1 MGIKQKPVSASIRPG
16 KTESAVSPGRFVLP
30 DISQDASQCAQA
42 ASLFY
47 DYFLCSKYGYCMI
60 KTALI
65 LAALLFPFASVAGP
79 GSFIFE
85 VDGTKETY
93 SPECIKSISYLAG
106 DEIDS
111 ENVNFS
117 LSDVCGKIFYQTT
130 KKNIGKKLSV
140 YYKGNLLSSANI
152 VSVLR
157 NNFRFSSKDMPRMVL
172 MQLLYDYGVKH
183 N

>member
-1 MGIKQKPVSASIRPG
+1 MLKSA
-16 KTESAVSPGRFVLP
+16 
-30 DISQDASQCAQA
+30 
-42 ASLFY
+42 LF
-47 DYFLCSKYGYCMI
+47 L
-60 KTALI
+60 T
-65 LAALLFPFASVAGP
+65 ALLFPVASVAGP

-85 VDGTKETY
+85 VNGTKETY
-93 SPECIKSISYLAG
+93 SPECIKSISYVDN
-106 DEIDS
+106 DETGS

-117 LSDVCGKIFYQTT
+117 LSDDCGKILSVTT
-130 KKNIGKKLSV
+130 KQNIGKKLSI

-157 NNFRFSSKDMPRMVL
+157 NTFRISGKEMPRMVL

>member
-1 MGIKQKPVSASIRPG
+1 MFKSA
-16 KTESAVSPGRFVLP
+16 
-30 DISQDASQCAQA
+30 
-42 ASLFY
+42 LF
-47 DYFLCSKYGYCMI
+47 
-60 KTALI
+60 
-65 LAALLFPFASVAGP
+65 LATLLSPFASLAGP

-85 VDGTKETY
+85 VNGTKETY
-93 SPECIKSISYLAG
+93 SPKCIKSISYVDS

-117 LSDVCGKIFYQTT
+117 LSDECGKVLNKTT
-130 KKNIGKKLSV
+130 KQNIGQKLSI

-157 NNFRFSSKDMPRMVL
+157 NTFRISSKEMPRIVL

>member
-1 MGIKQKPVSASIRPG
+1 ML
-16 KTESAVSPGRFVLP
+16 KT
-30 DISQDASQCAQA
+30 
-42 ASLFY
+42 
-47 DYFLCSKYGYCMI
+47 
-60 KTALI
+60 TLI
-65 LAALLFPFASVAGP
+65 LAALLFPFFSVAEP

-85 VDGTKETY
+85 VNGTKKTY
-93 SPECIKSISYLAG
+93 SKECIKSISYLSS

-117 LSDVCGKIFYQTT
+117 LSDECGKALYKTT
-130 KKNIGKKLSV
+130 KQNIGKKLFI

-157 NNFRFSSKDMPRMVL
+157 NTFRLSGKEMPRIVL

>member
-1 MGIKQKPVSASIRPG
+1 MLKS
-16 KTESAVSPGRFVLP
+16 T
-30 DISQDASQCAQA
+30 
-42 ASLFY
+42 LF
-47 DYFLCSKYGYCMI
+47 
-60 KTALI
+60 
-65 LAALLFPFASVAGP
+65 LAALLFPVASVAGP

-85 VDGTKETY
+85 VNGMKETY
-93 SPECIKSISYLAG
+93 SPECIKSISYVDS
-106 DEIDS
+106 DEIGS

-117 LSDVCGKIFYQTT
+117 LSDECGKMLNVTT
-130 KKNIGKKLSV
+130 KQNIGKKLSI

-152 VSVLR
+152 ASVLR

>member
-1 MGIKQKPVSASIRPG
+1 MLKSA
-16 KTESAVSPGRFVLP
+16 
-30 DISQDASQCAQA
+30 
-42 ASLFY
+42 LF
-47 DYFLCSKYGYCMI
+47 L
-60 KTALI
+60 T
-65 LAALLFPFASVAGP
+65 ALLFPLASVAGP

-85 VDGTKETY
+85 VNGTKETY
-93 SPECIKSISYLAG
+93 SPDCIKSISYADN
-106 DEIDS
+106 DEIGS

-117 LSDVCGKIFYQTT
+117 LSDECGKMLNVTT
-130 KKNIGKKLSV
+130 KQNIGKKLSI

-152 VSVLR
+152 ASVLR

>member
-1 MGIKQKPVSASIRPG
+1 MFKSALFLA
-16 KTESAVSPGRFVLP
+16 TLLSPFT
-30 DISQDASQCAQA
+30 
-42 ASLFY
+42 SL
-47 DYFLCSKYGYCMI
+47 
-60 KTALI
+60 
-65 LAALLFPFASVAGP
+65 AGP

-85 VDGTKETY
+85 VNGTKETY
-93 SPECIKSISYLAG
+93 SPECIKSISYVDS

-117 LSDVCGKIFYQTT
+117 LSDECGKVLNKTT
-130 KKNIGKKLSV
+130 KQNIGQKLSI

-157 NNFRFSSKDMPRMVL
+157 NTFRISSKEMPRIVL

>member
-1 MGIKQKPVSASIRPG
+1 MLKS
-16 KTESAVSPGRFVLP
+16 T
-30 DISQDASQCAQA
+30 
-42 ASLFY
+42 LF
-47 DYFLCSKYGYCMI
+47 
-60 KTALI
+60 
-65 LAALLFPFASVAGP
+65 LAALLFPVASVAEP

-85 VDGTKETY
+85 VNGTKETY
-93 SPECIKSISYLAG
+93 SPECIKSISYVDS
-106 DEIDS
+106 DEMSS

-117 LSDVCGKIFYQTT
+117 LSDDCGKMLNVTT
-130 KKNIGKKLSV
+130 KQNIGKKLSI

-157 NNFRFSSKDMPRMVL
+157 NTIRISGKEMPRIVL

>member
-1 MGIKQKPVSASIRPG
+1 MLKSA
-16 KTESAVSPGRFVLP
+16 
-30 DISQDASQCAQA
+30 
-42 ASLFY
+42 LF
-47 DYFLCSKYGYCMI
+47 
-60 KTALI
+60 
-65 LAALLFPFASVAGP
+65 LAALLFPLASAAGP

-85 VDGTKETY
+85 VNGTKKTY
-93 SPECIKSISYLAG
+93 SKQCIKSISYLPS

-117 LSDVCGKIFYQTT
+117 LSDECGKVLYKTT
-130 KKNIGKKLSV
+130 KQNIGKKLSI

-157 NNFRFSSKDMPRMVL
+157 NTFRISGKEMPRMVL

>member
-1 MGIKQKPVSASIRPG
+1 M
-16 KTESAVSPGRFVLP
+16 L
-30 DISQDASQCAQA
+30 
-42 ASLFY
+42 
-47 DYFLCSKYGYCMI
+47 

-65 LAALLFPFASVAGP
+65 LAALFFPFASVAGP

-85 VDGTKETY
+85 VNGIKKTY

-117 LSDVCGKIFYQTT
+117 LNDECGKMFDKTT
-130 KKNIGKKLSV
+130 KQNIGKKLSV
-140 YYKGNLLSSANI
+140 YYKGNLIFSANI

-183 N
+183 D

>member
-1 MGIKQKPVSASIRPG
+1 MLKSA
-16 KTESAVSPGRFVLP
+16 
-30 DISQDASQCAQA
+30 
-42 ASLFY
+42 LF
-47 DYFLCSKYGYCMI
+47 
-60 KTALI
+60 

-93 SPECIKSISYLAG
+93 SPECIKSISYVDI
-106 DEIDS
+106 DEIGS

-117 LSDVCGKIFYQTT
+117 LSDECGKVLNKTT
-130 KKNIGKKLSV
+130 KKNIGKMLSI

-152 VSVLR
+152 ASVLS
-157 NNFRFSSKDMPRMVL
+157 NNFRFSSKEMPRMVL

>member
-1 MGIKQKPVSASIRPG
+1 MLKSA
-16 KTESAVSPGRFVLP
+16 
-30 DISQDASQCAQA
+30 
-42 ASLFY
+42 LF
-47 DYFLCSKYGYCMI
+47 
-60 KTALI
+60 
-65 LAALLFPFASVAGP
+65 LAALLFPLASVAGP

-93 SPECIKSISYLAG
+93 SSECIKSISYVD

-111 ENVNFS
+111 GYINFS
-117 LSDVCGKIFYQTT
+117 LSDECGKMLNETT
-130 KKNIGKKLSV
+130 KQNIGKKLSI

-157 NNFRFSSKDMPRMVL
+157 NTFRISGKEMPRIVL

>member
-1 MGIKQKPVSASIRPG
+1 MLKSA
-16 KTESAVSPGRFVLP
+16 
-30 DISQDASQCAQA
+30 
-42 ASLFY
+42 LF
-47 DYFLCSKYGYCMI
+47 L
-60 KTALI
+60 T
-65 LAALLFPFASVAGP
+65 ALLFPLASVAGP

-85 VDGTKETY
+85 VNGTKETY
-93 SPECIKSISYLAG
+93 SPECIKSISYADN
-106 DEIDS
+106 DEIGS

-117 LSDVCGKIFYQTT
+117 LSDECGKMLNVTT
-130 KKNIGKKLSV
+130 KQNIGKKLSI

-152 VSVLR
+152 ASVLR